1 MVVRARELSSWLRS
15 QAPRALQWSR
25 ESVSA
30 PLMLM
35 YFLLLVMN
43 TLLRDTKDTLLVTS
57 AAGVEAIPLLKAWVV
72 IPFSMAYLVLYYKL
86 SQILNARQLFYCI
99 LLLFN
104 CFFIAFALVFYPWA
118 YGSSR
123 AAAAGG
129 AVGAG
134 GEGALRN
141 LLDNWLLGLFYC
153 VAELYASAVCQFLF
167 WQVANDVTSFEEA
180 KAIYPL
186 VGAMGNLGMV
196 CAGYLLRVFAN
207 QRDVIAANAY
217 LSITSSRTTQSHGGA
232 GAGSND
238 SAGAA
243 SAGAAAAAPR
253 TPAPLQPLANEVD
266 VSLAGASVFSE
277 YLVPLMASR
286 MNPVDTAWQATL
298 FGISMLL
305 LLSTGVIVLSYEAVY
320 RRKERARDGYGA
332 LGLARSHP
340 PGLGEGEG
348 EGGEHAADLELAPTG
363 LSKVRTNSNELAQG
377 TMWKRRTG
385 SGNALSAAAAG
396 VTAAVDGS
404 PSAGGAGLSAAAM
417 QLQQLHDANGTDEP
431 SARNGSPRGPA
442 AARQLHSGK
451 YWDLLSDATGA
462 SAEAASPPHAPLAF
476 VREHTAAES
485 GSPQGGAGEPSVS
498 AAERKRA
505 RKDRPKLGLL
515 EGLRLLSQSAPL
527 RSAAILV
534 ISYGV
539 TISLVEVSWKGQVKK
554 AFASSNDYSR
564 FMAGFWTST
573 GLVSMA
579 FMLLGKAVLQS
590 VGYGPAVLFTPST
603 MAIAG
608 TLFFAVSVMQD
619 LTEVDPSNPTAVPW
633 AAYFGGAA
641 VLFAKAAKYA
651 FFDATKEIIFIPLD
665 AESKSLGKA
674 AIDVVAYRVSKS
686 GGSFVLQAVVL
697 FVGPIASAQGILPIA
712 MVFGIV
718 TALWIHAAISAAI
731 FIARNSPDTNLTTDT
746 SSLV

>member
-1 MVVRARELSSWLRS
+1 MVERARKLSAWLRS
-15 QAPRALQWSR
+15 QAPRALLWLR

-86 SQILNARQLFYCI
+86 SQVLSARQLFYCI

-104 CFFIAFALVFYPWA
+104 CFFIAFALVLYPWA
-118 YGSSR
+118 YGRSR
-123 AAAAGG
+123 AAAAQRAGE
-129 AVGAG
+129 G

-180 KAIYPL
+180 KGMYPL

-196 CAGYLLRVFAN
+196 CAGYLLRAFAN

-217 LSITSSRTTQSHGGA
+217 LSITSSRTTQTHGGA
-232 GAGSND
+232 AGVRGGGGVG
-238 SAGAA
+238 GAA
-243 SAGAAAAAPR
+243 DAGGVAVAW
-253 TPAPLQPLANEVD
+253 TPAPLEAPPGNEVD
-266 VSLAGASVFSE
+266 VSMSGASVFSE
-277 YLVPLMASR
+277 YLVPLMASG

-305 LLSTGVIVLSYEAVY
+305 LLSTVAIALSYDAVY
-320 RRKERARDGYGA
+320 RRKERARNGYGA
-332 LGLARSHP
+332 LGLAHSHP
-340 PGLGEGEG
+340 PGQ
-348 EGGEHAADLELAPTG
+348 GGEDAADLELAPVG
-363 LSKVRTNSNELAQG
+363 LAKVRTNSNELAHG
-377 TMWKRRTG
+377 TMFKRRTG
-385 SGNALSAAAAG
+385 SGNAQTAAAAAG
-396 VTAAVDGS
+396 GAAAAGASIGS
-404 PSAGGAGLSAAAM
+404 PGLSGAA
-417 QLQQLHDANGTDEP
+417 LHDANGTGDAFSGGSP
-431 SARNGSPRGPA
+431 SA
-442 AARQLHSGK
+442 ARPQQLHTGK
-451 YWDLLSDATGA
+451 YWDLVNEATGA
-462 SAEAASPPHAPLAF
+462 SADAASPPNAPPAAM
-476 VREHTAAES
+476 REHAAEA
-485 GSPQGGAGEPSVS
+485 GPPQGGDGEPSVS
-498 AAERKRA
+498 AAERKRG

-515 EGLRLLSQSAPL
+515 EGLRLLSQSSPL

-534 ISYGV
+534 VSYGV

-554 AFASSNDYSR
+554 ALASGNDYSR
-564 FMAGFWTST
+564 FMGTFWTAT

-579 FMLLGKAVLQS
+579 FMLLGKVVLQS

-619 LTEVDPSNPTAVPW
+619 LTVVDPSSPAAVPW

-665 AESKSLGKA
+665 AQSKSLGKA

-697 FVGPIASAQGILPIA
+697 LVGPIASAHGIVPIA
-712 MVFGIV
+712 IVFGVV

-731 FIARNSPDTNLTTDT
+731 FIARNSPETNFASDD